1 MKRVASVSSRGRH
14 KHKRETSKD
23 DNAPTV
29 SDGSWSPLGG
39 KLLEKWAWGQLS
51 VKTLILN
58 HGLHFLTYVC

>member
-1 MKRVASVSSRGRH
+1 MKRVTSVSSRGRH

-58 HGLHFLTYVC
+58 HGLHCLTYVC

>member
-1 MKRVASVSSRGRH
+1 MKRVAYVSFRGRH

-51 VKTLILN
+51 VKTIILN
-58 HGLHFLTYVC
+58 HGLHCLTYV